1 MSRRKSHIR
10 ALIGA
15 LAVAAIAAPSAQA
28 YPADTYA
35 PVAQGAAAKTQDLRS
50 ADARDAAVQSLRGSV
65 ATTLAEKQDLRSADA
80 QDAAVRPR
88 LAFKA
93 DAPPASQPL
102 VSQPVASDNNGG
114 SDIDWATIGIG
125 VVLSVVAVGGIA
137 ALAERRR
144 HDVPRMRIGA

>member
-50 ADARDAAVQSLRGSV
+50 C
-65 ATTLAEKQDLRSADA
+65 DA
-80 QDAAVRPR
+80 QDAVVRPR

-114 SDIDWATIGIG
+114 SDIGCTDRHRRRAQRRR
-125 VVLSVVAVGGIA
+125 
-137 ALAERRR
+137 RRR
-144 HDVPRMRIGA
+144 HRGARRTTPARRAPHAHRRLALEDTASLPHAGGLAWRW